1 MKVKATRLFC
11 SPIYGNV
18 KEGDVIT
25 VDDKTAMQLK
35 ELGLAEIEQKAEVKP
50 AKKAPVKKAK

>member
-18 KEGDVIT
+18 KEGDVIA
-25 VDDKTAMQLK
+25 VDESTALQLK
-35 ELGLAEIEQKAEVKP
+35 ELGLVEVEKVE
-50 AKKAPVKKAK
+50 KKTVKKTVKKGK